1 MVKRFL
7 ITTAL
12 ESTWRD
18 DEPVLFLGEWCRRY
32 SRKNRWSAL
41 DAVVLPYHWN
51 DRTQFHADYEY
62 LRLFHERLL
71 EDLTVQ
77 LNQIHAVDHALRYWR
92 ILIGPWLG
100 YFVQVLFDRWTSV
113 QQAVSQFDL
122 SGTVVRISQNGPLVP
137 NDMDDFNRLYLED
150 EWNHQQYASIL
161 RRFTAVPC
169 ITRVQ
174 QSVDMGPNDRATAA
188 TWKQRVKQTL
198 VTGYAR
204 AAGTLSRDRDVF
216 LLSTRMSFRHDMA
229 LYRRLGQVPQLWRS
243 VPPARVKV
251 DNSQRQWVVT
261 GEDRSEFE
269 TCARA
274 LIPQQIPTAYLEG
287 YGRLLQQT
295 EGLSWPRQPK
305 LIWTSMAFSAD
316 DVFKAWAGEKVERGS
331 PLVIGQHGG
340 HYGVGRCSFPED
352 HEIAISDCYLTWGWD
367 ERVQPTVKPVGQW
380 KTPRPLGVR
389 HAEQPRALLVTVAV
403 PRQSVPMFSATMSSQ
418 WLDYFSDQCTFV
430 EALPGPIQNALTVRL
445 HAPDRGWDQSARW
458 RDRFP
463 GLRLDDGRST
473 IADLIRQSRLYI
485 TTYNATTYLES
496 ITLDVP
502 TVIFWNPHHWE
513 LRDSAIPYFDH
524 LKHVAVFHDTPGSA
538 ASHVAAIWDDVDV
551 WWTSPAVRDAV
562 GQFRERYCR
571 LADDPLDQVEA
582 ALRAVMA
589 DSQAGHKTFEVTDTF
604 QANA

>member
-1 MVKRFL
+1 MKRFL

-12 ESTWRD
+12 EPTWRD
-18 DEPVLFLGEWCRRY
+18 DAPVLFLGEWCRRY
-32 SRKNRWSAL
+32 SRKHRWSAL
-41 DAVVLPYHWN
+41 DAVVLPYHWD
-51 DRTQFHADYEY
+51 DRTQFHADYKY

-71 EDLTVQ
+71 QDLTGQ
-77 LNQIHAVDHALRYWR
+77 LNQLHGVDHSLRYWR

-122 SGTVVRISQNGPLVP
+122 SGTIVLTSQNGPLVP
-137 NDMDDFNRLYLED
+137 NDMEDFNRLYLED
-150 EWNHQQYASIL
+150 AWNHQQYASIL

-174 QSVDMGPNDRATAA
+174 RGMDAGPNEGATTV
-188 TWKQRVKQTL
+188 TWKQRIKQTL
-198 VTGYAR
+198 VAGYGR
-204 AAGTLSRDRDVF
+204 VAGTLSRDRDAF
-216 LLSTRMSFRHDMA
+216 LLSTRMWFRDEMA
-229 LYRRLGQVPQLWRS
+229 LHRRLGQIPQMWRS
-243 VPPARVKV
+243 VAPVRVAV
-251 DNSQRQWVVT
+251 DDSQRQWVVT

-287 YGRLLQQT
+287 YGRLLQQIG
-295 EGLSWPRQPK
+295 GLSWPRRPK

-316 DVFKAWAGEKVERGS
+316 DVFKAWAGEKVEQGS

-367 ERVQPTVKPVGQW
+367 QKGQPTVKPVGQLN
-380 KTPRPLGVR
+380 PQRPLGVR
-389 HAEQPRALLVTVAV
+389 HGEQSRALLVTVAV

-418 WLDYFSDQCTFV
+418 WLDYFSDQCEFV
-430 EALPGPIQNALTVRL
+430 ETLPGRIQDALTVRL
-445 HAPDRGWDQSARW
+445 HAPDRGWDQAARW
-458 RDRFP
+458 RECFP

-473 IADLIRQSRLYI
+473 IADLMRQARLYI
-485 TTYNATTYLES
+485 ATYNATTYLES
-496 ITLDVP
+496 IALDVP

-513 LRDSAIPYFDH
+513 LRDSAIPYFDD
-524 LKHVAVFHDTPGSA
+524 LKHVAVFHETPGSA
-538 ASHVAAIWDDVDV
+538 ARHVAAIWDDVDA
-551 WWTSPAVRDAV
+551 WWTSPAVQGAV
-562 GQFRERYCR
+562 KQFMERYCR
-571 LADDPLDQVEA
+571 LPDDPLAQVEA

-589 DSQAGHKTFEVTDTF
+589 DSQIGGGTLEVTDAY
-604 QANA
+604 QAEA